1 MSRTQSCPSQER
13 LLTRWE
19 VALVFKVSPR
29 TVTAWARSGRFP
41 STRTPGG
48 QYRFRESDV
57 NAQVAAQNANGAR
70 LV

>member
-1 MSRTQSCPSQER
+1 MPRTQSRPSSER

-19 VALVFKVSPR
+19 VAEVFNVAPR

-57 NAQVAAQNANGAR
+57 TAQMSAYQPDGE
-70 LV
+70 

>member
-1 MSRTQSCPSQER
+1 VFN
-13 LLTRWE
+13 
-19 VALVFKVSPR
+19 VAPR

-57 NAQVAAQNANGAR
+57 DALLQEDDQPGPAMTEATTGPHAVSILTSER
-70 LV
+70 TTP